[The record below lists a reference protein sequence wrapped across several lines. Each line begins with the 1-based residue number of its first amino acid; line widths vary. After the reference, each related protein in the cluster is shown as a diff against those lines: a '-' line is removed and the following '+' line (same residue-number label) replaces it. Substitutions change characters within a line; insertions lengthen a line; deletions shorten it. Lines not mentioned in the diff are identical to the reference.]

1 MGCGASSRGRA
12 AKGFGASLGCRACT
26 RGGAGLDCDSAC
38 ASGPRRPPAS
48 GRTPAPGHSAFTFTF
63 TVGAGRT
70 ATA

>member
-1 MGCGASSRGRA
+1 MGC
-12 AKGFGASLGCRACT
+12 GASLGCRACT
-26 RGGAGLDCDSAC
+26 RGGAGLDCDSAPAPAC